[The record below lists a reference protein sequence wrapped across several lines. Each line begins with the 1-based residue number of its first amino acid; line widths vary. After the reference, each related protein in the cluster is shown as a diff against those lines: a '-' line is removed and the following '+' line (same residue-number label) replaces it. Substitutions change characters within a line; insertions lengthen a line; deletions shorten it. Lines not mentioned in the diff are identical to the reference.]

1 MRALVTGAHGKVGR
15 VLTRRLAEAGY
26 DVRASDLTRPVWDRV
41 DPGEPEDY
49 WQADLT
55 DAGSA
60 YALARDCDVVVHT
73 AAIPQPIHNPPH
85 VVFGNNVLSTF
96 NILEAAIVAG
106 AGRFVNFSS
115 ETVPGFIF
123 AHRAF
128 KPEYL
133 PVDEEHPVRPQDPYA
148 TAKWFGELLC
158 DRAVERADIRC
169 TSIRPSW
176 VQDEESYERNL
187 GPIVRDPAVLIEN
200 YCSYVDVH
208 DLCDAVVLAIETDL
222 PGHEV
227 FYVASPDTIGGHPL
241 AETVRKHYDGA
252 GIEIRPLARDDASG
266 ISSAK
271 AVRMLGWS
279 PSRSWRDYLDA
290 RGAATR
296 MRMRRLGSS
305 GPELSTVGFGSWAVG
320 GPWKF
325 GWGPV
330 DDDESVAAIR
340 YAVEQGVNWVD
351 TAAVYG
357 LGHSEEVVGRAVAP
371 FRAGEDV
378 LVFTKC
384 GRNWVGRPEGVIE
397 NDLRPASIR
406 AECEDSLR
414 RLGVERIDLYQIH
427 WPDWTTG
434 TALEESWGTMA
445 ELVDEGKARWIGV
458 SNFDV
463 EQLERC
469 EAIRHVDSVQPPLS
483 LLARGARTT
492 VLPWAAEHGTGVLVY
507 SPMGS
512 GLLTGAF
519 DAERIARLDPD
530 DWRRHSPLFSEPLLG
545 RNLALV
551 ERLRPLAERLGTT
564 LPALAVAWTLA
575 QPGVTAAIVGAR
587 LPRHIDGWLPGA
599 DLELGDRELAEIDE
613 AISETGAG
621 SDDPPTPPPHMR
633 PAAS

>member
-1 MRALVTGAHGKVGR
+1 MR
-15 VLTRRLAEAGY
+15 
-26 DVRASDLTRPVWDRV
+26 TRP
-41 DPGEPEDY
+41 
-49 WQADLT
+49 
-55 DAGSA
+55 
-60 YALARDCDVVVHT
+60 
-73 AAIPQPIHNPPH
+73 
-85 VVFGNNVLSTF
+85 
-96 NILEAAIVAG
+96 
-106 AGRFVNFSS
+106 
-115 ETVPGFIF
+115 
-123 AHRAF
+123 
-128 KPEYL
+128 
-133 PVDEEHPVRPQDPYA
+133 
-148 TAKWFGELLC
+148 
-158 DRAVERADIRC
+158 
-169 TSIRPSW
+169 
-176 VQDEESYERNL
+176 L
-187 GPIVRDPAVLIEN
+187 G
-200 YCSYVDVH
+200 
-208 DLCDAVVLAIETDL
+208 
-222 PGHEV
+222 
-227 FYVASPDTIGGHPL
+227 
-241 AETVRKHYDGA
+241 K
-252 GIEIRPLARDDASG
+252 
-266 ISSAK
+266 
-271 AVRMLGWS
+271 
-279 PSRSWRDYLDA
+279 
-290 RGAATR
+290 
-296 MRMRRLGSS
+296 S

-357 LGHSEEVVGRAVAP
+357 LGHSEEVVGRAVVP

-378 LVFTKC
+378 FVFTKC

-397 NDLRPASIR
+397 NDLRPSSIR

-414 RLGVERIDLYQIH
+414 RLGLERIDLYQIH

-434 TALEESWGTMA
+434 TALAESWGTMG

-463 EQLERC
+463 EQLESC

-492 VLPWAAEHGTGVLVY
+492 VMPWAAAHGAGVLVY

-519 DAERIARLDPD
+519 DAERIAHLDPD

-575 QPGVTAAIVGAR
+575 QPAVTAAIVGAR
-587 LPRHIDGWLPGA
+587 LPRHIDGWLPGGE
-599 DLELGDRELAEIDE
+599 LELGERDLREIAE
-613 AISETGAG
+613 AIADTGAG
-621 SDDPPTPPPHMR
+621 SDAPPKPPPHMR